1 MRTAK
6 SSAAPLHN
14 FCGLVHISEKLF
26 PALGVR
32 FIAINDNYDTAHLD
46 SSSSLMLPFK
56 NLMND
61 SYSRD
66 TSVKI
71 RSHLDVKRR
80 NGEFIGSFA
89 VYGYAKD
96 PENKNRLVVD
106 PEAAEVVR
114 EIFSRRISGQSC
126 KNIADDLNALGVLS
140 PMEYK
145 RSRGINFKTGYQV
158 QSKAKWSA
166 RAVLRILE
174 NEVYLGVM
182 TQGKRTTPNY
192 KVRTVIE
199 RPPDTWIRV
208 EGTHEAIISQEDFQ
222 LATRLKEK
230 DTRKA
235 PGTSA
240 VYPLSGLVCCGD
252 CKSNM
257 VRKTTL
263 CGDKTYG
270 YFVCAAHRSD
280 KSVCSTHS
288 ISEAKLEKAVLEG
301 INLHIRMVAELRG
314 TLEAISRRPMQRVM
328 VERMD
333 QRLDTLRQELARK
346 QEIRDNLYRRYAS
359 GEVSSEDFHEF
370 KRIFTKDCEEIEQSI
385 EAQQR
390 QLEEMLSNTS
400 PESPWIGYF
409 QRFGQLDTLNRDVLV
424 RLVERV
430 LVYEGSRIEI
440 VFHYQTQFDQAMAV
454 ASSFDG
460 LDGLREAV

>member
-1 MRTAK
+1 MVVKDLSRFGRVYIE
-6 SSAAPLHN
+6 S
-14 FCGLVHISEKLF
+14 GQYIEKLF

-61 SYSRD
+61 SYCRD
-66 TSVKI
+66 TSIKI

-106 PEAAEVVR
+106 PEAAETVR
-114 EIFSRRISGQSC
+114 EIFARRIAGQSC
-126 KNIADDLNALGVLS
+126 QAISDDLNALGVLS

-145 RSRGINFKTGYQV
+145 RSKGINFKTGYQV

-174 NEVYLGVM
+174 NEVYLGIM

-192 KVRTVIE
+192 KVRTVVE
-199 RPPDTWIRV
+199 RPPEAWMRV
-208 EGTHEAIISQEDFQ
+208 EGTHEAIISQEDFR
-222 LATRLKEK
+222 LAARLKGK

-235 PGTSA
+235 PGASV

-257 VRKTTL
+257 IRKTSL
-263 CGDKTYG
+263 YGEKTYG
-270 YFVCAAHRSD
+270 YFVCAAHRAD
-280 KSVCSTHS
+280 KSVCSTHN
-288 ISEAKLEKAVLEG
+288 ISETKLEQAVLEG
-301 INLHIRMVAELRG
+301 INFHIKMVAELRG
-314 TLEAISRRPMQRVM
+314 ALEAISRRPMQRVTL
-328 VERMD
+328 ERMD
-333 QRLDTLRQELARK
+333 RRLDTLRRELARK

-359 GEVSSEDFHEF
+359 GEVSKEDFYDF
-370 KRIFTKDCEEIEQSI
+370 KRIFTKDCEEVEQSI
-385 EAQQR
+385 ETQR
-390 QLEEMLSNTS
+390 HQLDEMLANTS
-400 PESPWIGYF
+400 PDSPWIEYF
-409 QRFGQLDTLNRDVLV
+409 QRFGQIDVLNRDVLV
-424 RLVERV
+424 RLVERI
-430 LVYEGSRIEI
+430 LVYEDSRIEI
-440 VFHYQTQFDQAMAV
+440 VFQYQAQFEQAKAV
-454 ASSFDG
+454 ASSFAED
-460 LDGLREAV
+460 DELREAV